1 MPFLKTPFPEAISL
15 ARFIS
20 SSGFCSYKTAVALI
34 QSGKVVVNNNIS
46 TEFWTP
52 IHPENDSVE
61 IENIR
66 IIRSEEKKYYA
77 FNKPT
82 GLITSHSGSEGIPT
96 VYDFVKQKGLNH
108 WVTSAGRLD
117 VDTSGLMVLTNDTA
131 FIRFLSHPETKVEK
145 KYIVNI
151 EGKANEGKLLP
162 LKEGIRLKNDE
173 VCAPVDFRINRS
185 DESFSEIELTLT
197 EGKKRQIR
205 RMMKILKL
213 NLISLKR
220 IQIGNCKLGN
230 LPEGEFL
237 EIKKEEIT
245 TEN

>member
-20 SSGFCSYKTAVALI
+20 SSGYCSYKSAVALI
-34 QSGKVVVNNNIS
+34 QAGKVVLNNNIS

-61 IENIR
+61 IENSR

-82 GLITSHSGSEGIPT
+82 GLITSHSDSEGKPT
-96 VYDFVKQKGLNH
+96 VYDFLKQRGLTH
-108 WVTSAGRLD
+108 WITSAGRLD

-145 KYIVNI
+145 KYAVKI
-151 EGKANEGKLLP
+151 EGHISEEKLIP
-162 LKEGIRLKNDE
+162 LGEGIKLKNDE
-173 VCAPVDFRINRS
+173 ICAPVDFRILKSNETFS
-185 DESFSEIELTLT
+185 DIELTLT

-220 IQIGNCKLGN
+220 IQIGSFKLGN

-237 EIKKEEIT
+237 EIKKEEII
-245 TEN
+245 TEI